1 MDQRLERILPR
12 VQKPARYTGG
22 EYRQIIK
29 DKAEV
34 DLRLAFCFPDIY
46 EIGMSNIGM
55 RILYATMNQM
65 PGVWCERVFA
75 PWGDMEQ
82 EMRKAGIPLYAL
94 ESGDPVSDFD
104 VVAFSLGYEM
114 AYPAVLN
121 MLDLAG
127 IPLRS
132 ADRPE
137 LTPLVMAGGTACSNP
152 EPMAPF
158 FDLMIIGEGEEVNN
172 EVLAL
177 FRQAQQAGWS
187 KTQFL
192 EAAAKIRGVL
202 IPSFYVPHWN
212 PDGTLHD
219 LTPTHGAPARVT
231 KRIIQDLDACYYPT
245 DPIVPSTE
253 IVHDRVNVELFR
265 GCIRGCRFCQAGYVY
280 RPVRPRKP
288 ETIIRQGIESLK
300 NTGYQEATLLSLSS
314 SDYRPLDEVCDGL
327 LEYCEPRSMSL
338 ALPSLRADNFSM
350 DIMSR
355 LQKVRKGGLTFA
367 PEAGTQRLRDAI
379 NKNVREEDLLHSCRV
394 AFEGGWNGIKLYFML
409 GLPTET
415 DEDVLGIA
423 ELANQVLHTW
433 RMYATNKARGVRIT
447 VSTSCFVPKP
457 HSPFQWERQVTMDE
471 YKRKVNLLRENIKA
485 KNVTY
490 NWHDPDTS
498 FVEAVLSRGDRRVAD
513 VIEEVWRRGGKLEAW
528 GDYFSFERWMS
539 AMDACGVDPM
549 RYACR
554 ERGKDEIFPWDA
566 ISVGVRRE
574 FFEKEREMA
583 HASACSPDCRH
594 RCGAYIPVTEKGR
607 CPVHEQRPSAQKDR
621 AERQNREKTRKGP
634 PHRADRRHCPGNH
647 PAGHRADLLHFRG
660 ALHDLRQHVPEG
672 ACGGGHVRV

>member
-75 PWGDMEQ
+75 PWGDMEA
-82 EMRKAGIPLYAL
+82 EMRRAGIPLYAL
-94 ESGDPVSDFD
+94 ESGDPVSEFD

-137 LTPLVMAGGTACSNP
+137 LTPLVIAGGTACSNP

-187 KTQFL
+187 KTRFL
-192 EAAAKIRGVL
+192 ETAAKIQGVL

-379 NKNVREEDLLHSCRV
+379 NKNLTEEDLLESCRR
-394 AFEGGWNGIKLYFML
+394 AFAGGYSAVKLYFML

-423 ELANQVLHTW
+423 DIAAHVMHAW
-433 RMYATNKARGVRIT
+433 RESALNKTRGVRIT
-447 VSTSCFVPKP
+447 VSTSWFVPKP
-457 HSPFQWERQVTMDE
+457 HTAFQWEPQIPIEE
-471 YKRKVNLLRENIKA
+471 YERRVKLLREAMNTKS
-485 KNVTY
+485 VTY
-490 NWHDPDTS
+490 NWHPSPTS
-498 FVEAVLSRGDRRVAD
+498 FMEAVISCGDRRLGK
-513 VIEEVWRRGGKLEAW
+513 VIETAWRKGETLSAW
-528 GDYFSFERWMS
+528 EDYFDLNRWMEAFEECGLDPHFYANRRRS
-539 AMDACGVDPM
+539 EDEILPWSMISCGVAPG
-549 RYACR
+549 YLKR
-554 ERGKDEIFPWDA
+554 EHALSYE
-566 ISVGVRRE
+566 GVTT
-574 FFEKEREMA
+574 
-583 HASACSPDCRH
+583 PDCRTH
-594 RCGAYIPVTEKGR
+594 CNACGANCLV
-607 CPVHEQRPSAQKDR
+607 
-621 AERQNREKTRKGP
+621 
-634 PHRADRRHCPGNH
+634 
-647 PAGHRADLLHFRG
+647 
-660 ALHDLRQHVPEG
+660 
-672 ACGGGHVRV
+672 GGKCDV